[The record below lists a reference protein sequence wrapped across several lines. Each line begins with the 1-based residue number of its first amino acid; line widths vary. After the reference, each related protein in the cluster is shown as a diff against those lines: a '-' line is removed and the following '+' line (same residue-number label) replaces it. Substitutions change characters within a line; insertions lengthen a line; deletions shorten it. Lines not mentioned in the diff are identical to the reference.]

1 MRLADTVFRP
11 FETLIQPLDLP
22 IRPIPEGGPLGLVW
36 HFARMFRHIL
46 VVVGLLSVLTACIN
60 LSVVWA
66 VAFVVDGVVAKG
78 AATFLED
85 HLVLLLLF
93 ALLIAVVSPVISFV
107 SRTFLSQSVQTL
119 LPAAMRW
126 QAHKIVESQDVAF
139 FEDMFSGQVASRI
152 SQVTSAVQRQM
163 MLAIEAVP
171 RFSIQL
177 IGSFALLAVLA
188 WPLAIPVFCWILAN
202 ALLAWKVVPTYIQ
215 RSSKVAQANSY
226 STGAMTD
233 IYSNISMVKL
243 HAAEDSEAGS
253 IRSAIDRTIT
263 TQHRERRY
271 QIVSSLVVELIN
283 AALMVS
289 VFALSLWGMLAGFV
303 TVGEFVAAATIT
315 RSLSN
320 SAFAFIGL
328 GQSISGAIGTISDA
342 MPVMTSSP
350 KINDKAEA
358 AELVVH
364 EGRIEF
370 SDVTFSYHDP
380 RNLDKTLSGPV
391 IKDLSLNLAPGERV
405 GVVGLSGAGKS
416 TLVSLLLR
424 LRDVDGGAITIDGQD
439 VRDVSQASLRRQI
452 GVVTQDVALFHR
464 SVRDNIRYGAP
475 EASDSEIEHAVELAE
490 AGIFIEQLR
499 DKDGRAGLDAFVGDK
514 GVKLSGGQRQRITI
528 ARVILKNAPI
538 LVLDEATSAL
548 DSEAEAEIQQNLIE
562 LMEGKT
568 TIAIAHRL
576 STISAMDRLV
586 VMAGGR
592 IVEHGTHEAL
602 IAADGLYAGLWN
614 RQSGG
619 FIADALD
626 DETDEPREAPS
637 DQGPS

>member
-11 FETLIQPLDLP
+11 FETLIRPLDLP
-22 IRPIPEGGPLGLVW
+22 IKPIPDDGPLGLVW

-46 VVVGLLSVLTACIN
+46 LVVGLLSVLTACIN

-78 AATFLED
+78 AAAFLKD
-85 HLVLLLLF
+85 HVVMLALF
-93 ALLIAVVSPVISFV
+93 AMLIALINPTISFI

-126 QAHKIVESQDVAF
+126 QAHKTVESQDVAF

-152 SQVTSAVQRQM
+152 SQVTNAVQRQM
-163 MLAIEAVP
+163 MLAIEAIP

-202 ALLAWKVVPTYIQ
+202 ALLAWKVVPAYIQ
-215 RSSKVAQANSY
+215 RSSKVAQANSFA
-226 STGAMTD
+226 TGAMTD
-233 IYSNISMVKL
+233 IYSNINMVKL
-243 HAAEDSEAGS
+243 YAAEDSEAGS
-253 IRSAIDRTIT
+253 IRSAIRRTVT

-283 AALMVS
+283 ATLIIS

-315 RSLSN
+315 RSLST
-320 SAFAFIGL
+320 SAFAFISL

-342 MPVMTSSP
+342 MPVMTSTP
-350 KINDKAEA
+350 KVTDKPDAP
-358 AELVVH
+358 ELVVTD
-364 EGRIEF
+364 GRIDF
-370 SDVTFSYHDP
+370 TRVNFSYHDP
-380 RNLDKTLSGPV
+380 RNRDKTLGGPV
-391 IKDLSLNLAPGERV
+391 IKGLSLSLAAGEKV

-416 TLVSLLLR
+416 TLISLLLR
-424 LRDVDGGAITIDGQD
+424 LRDVDAGAITIDGQD
-439 VRDVSQASLRRQI
+439 VRDVAQASLRRQI
-452 GVVTQDVALFHR
+452 GVVTQDVSLFHR

-475 EASDSEIEHAVELAE
+475 EASDSEIEQAVELAE
-490 AGIFIEQLR
+490 AGIFIDQLR

-548 DSEAEAEIQQNLIE
+548 DSEAEAEIQQNLVE
-562 LMEGKT
+562 LMKGKT

-576 STISAMDRLV
+576 STIAAMDRLV
-586 VMAGGR
+586 VMDRGR
-592 IVEHGTHEAL
+592 IVEQGTHEAL
-602 IAADGLYAGLWN
+602 IAADGIYAGLWN

-619 FIADALD
+619 FIAGALD
-626 DETDEPREAPS
+626 DEADAS
-637 DQGPS
+637 